1 MGLPAITILFIVF
14 AWRQSWY
21 HWPNILTD
29 NIQHLLEIIFHS
41 ILLVIY
47 ILKNTT
53 TFLAPS
59 RGIIFLLQY
68 EITQTMNIFWY
79 STYLDTLFAAVV
91 TCNWLFCSFL
101 TTPLT
106 ILSLQYGQVQ
116 PQPDPHYHNDP
127 FYHHNWLVDRNDYK
141 NVK

>member
-1 MGLPAITILFIVF
+1 MGLPAITILFIVVV
-14 AWRQSWY
+14 WRQSWY

-53 TFLAPS
+53 TLLARS

-68 EITQTMNIFWY
+68 ETIQTMNMFWY
-79 STYLDTLFAAVV
+79 STYLDTLFTAVV
-91 TCNWLFCSFL
+91 TCNWPFFSFL
-101 TTPLT
+101 TIQLT
-106 ILSLQYGQVQ
+106 ILSLQYWQLK
-116 PQPDPHYHNDP
+116 PQPGPHVHTTTMTHLI
-127 FYHHNWLVDRNDYK
+127 FMIEE
-141 NVK
+141 